1 MKRRIVIALLI
12 CALLCSAVSAAG
24 LVPEFEEG
32 MISGI
37 VADGDALFA
46 TDILH
51 KVIWRVDE
59 KGTSVYAGDRTYKDI
74 RGNVIAD
81 YYDGNLNKARF
92 MEPWAIVPFYG
103 GWAVTDASANVV
115 RWFDDKTVET
125 AAGSGKAALKDG
137 FCLYSSFNHP
147 TGLAVNKDGH
157 LYIADTGNGVIR
169 FLNTDGIVSTVLRDL
184 SEPTGLC
191 WHDGSLYVAETGKN
205 RILKVTGDTVEVL
218 AGGGDQDETGA
229 YPGGFTD
236 GPAAQALFS
245 NPQGVAVDSDGTV
258 YIADTGNGAVRRLKD
273 GRVSTVAATSD
284 AMPQLSAPRGILVK
298 DGRLLVADTL
308 SGAILEF
315 DTELPTFADV
325 SEKDWFAPSVREALI
340 RGILEADAD
349 NLDPNGIM
357 TRAEFVTMLAKLQLS
372 REGATVINGSFVFT
386 DVTDETPYADI
397 ARWSGDFGII
407 TGTETGAF
415 DGEAPIQRQQMVTI
429 LHRYVTLCGLDVS
442 GDDDLSG
449 FSDGEKVLP
458 YARTAMGWAV
468 DRGII
473 EGFPGGILEPSA
485 GATRAQAVK
494 TVIYYMDMY
503 GF

>member
-1 MKRRIVIALLI
+1 M
-12 CALLCSAVSAAG
+12 
-24 LVPEFEEG
+24 PFW
-32 MISGI
+32 
-37 VADGDALFA
+37 
-46 TDILH
+46 
-51 KVIWRVDE
+51 KVTWKLRVDSFRQE
-59 KGTSVYAGDRTYKDI
+59 LSR
-74 RGNVIAD
+74 
-81 YYDGNLNKARF
+81 LH
-92 MEPWAIVPFYG
+92 
-103 GWAVTDASANVV
+103 
-115 RWFDDKTVET
+115 
-125 AAGSGKAALKDG
+125 
-137 FCLYSSFNHP
+137 SSQ
-147 TGLAVNKDGH
+147 
-157 LYIADTGNGVIR
+157 
-169 FLNTDGIVSTVLRDL
+169 S
-184 SEPTGLC
+184 
-191 WHDGSLYVAETGKN
+191 
-205 RILKVTGDTVEVL
+205 
-218 AGGGDQDETGA
+218 
-229 YPGGFTD
+229 
-236 GPAAQALFS
+236 
-245 NPQGVAVDSDGTV
+245 
-258 YIADTGNGAVRRLKD
+258 
-273 GRVSTVAATSD
+273 TSD

>member
-1 MKRRIVIALLI
+1 M
-12 CALLCSAVSAAG
+12 
-24 LVPEFEEG
+24 
-32 MISGI
+32 
-37 VADGDALFA
+37 
-46 TDILH
+46 
-51 KVIWRVDE
+51 
-59 KGTSVYAGDRTYKDI
+59 
-74 RGNVIAD
+74 
-81 YYDGNLNKARF
+81 
-92 MEPWAIVPFYG
+92 
-103 GWAVTDASANVV
+103 
-115 RWFDDKTVET
+115 
-125 AAGSGKAALKDG
+125 
-137 FCLYSSFNHP
+137 
-147 TGLAVNKDGH
+147 NKDGH

-273 GRVSTVAATSD
+273 GRVSTIAATSD

-372 REGATVINGSFVFT
+372 REGANPR
-386 DVTDETPYADI
+386 DH
-397 ARWSGDFGII
+397 ARPGPHRHRQVDHQLLQRLLR
-407 TGTETGAF
+407 TER
-415 DGEAPIQRQQMVTI
+415 PR
-429 LHRYVTLCGLDVS
+429 H
-442 GDDDLSG
+442 
-449 FSDGEKVLP
+449 
-458 YARTAMGWAV
+458 
-468 DRGII
+468 
-473 EGFPGGILEPSA
+473 
-485 GATRAQAVK
+485 
-494 TVIYYMDMY
+494 
-503 GF
+503 